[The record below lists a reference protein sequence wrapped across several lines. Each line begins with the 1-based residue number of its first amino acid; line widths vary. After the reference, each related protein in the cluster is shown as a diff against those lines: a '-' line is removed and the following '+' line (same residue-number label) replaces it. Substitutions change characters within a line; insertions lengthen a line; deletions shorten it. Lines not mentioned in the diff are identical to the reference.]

1 MENYFQK
8 SPLNQLFWAQLN
20 KLKQASKFLK
30 SSQKNTP

>member
-20 KLKQASKFLK
+20 KLKQSSKFL
-30 SSQKNTP
+30 